1 MWDYCLGENIN
12 REEYTEEIN
21 TINLSSMDYKQYIKG
36 YEYIDKGEV
45 KSKYKSGRPKTV
57 RSKRWDFT
65 LSQTGLILISEY
77 FNEDTYESGA
87 AVYLYDS
94 KSKKLVKT
102 IEYADGDLYT
112 ETTFEYNNET
122 VKIIVRKFE
131 EYDYEYTRD

>member
-65 LSQTGLILISEY
+65 LSQTGLILISE
-77 FNEDTYESGA
+77 
-87 AVYLYDS
+87 
-94 KSKKLVKT
+94 
-102 IEYADGDLYT
+102 
-112 ETTFEYNNET
+112 
-122 VKIIVRKFE
+122 
-131 EYDYEYTRD
+131 